1 MFLAS
6 AVWTNSLIYL
16 KVLVGFSIDLG
27 FGLRKTNNLNKN
39 HAYDVWKHIWLNHLC
54 CDTWLNACKFLVAL
68 GIPQLI
74 QGHIKYLR
82 RKNILARGWFPI
94 QFTLTL
100 ILFRYCSNFS
110 DYDHVTTKIRANITT
125 KEGTF
130 LCLLILRDGLKIAR
144 GGPKILLDWNWK
156 VLFLENLHVCIF

>member
-6 AVWTNSLIYL
+6 AVWRNSLIYL
-16 KVLVGFSIDLG
+16 KVLFAFSTDLG
-27 FGLRKTNNLNKN
+27 FGLCKTKNLNKN
-39 HAYDVWKHIWLNHLC
+39 NAYESIFDYYHLC

-156 VLFLENLHVCIF
+156 VLFLENLHGCIF